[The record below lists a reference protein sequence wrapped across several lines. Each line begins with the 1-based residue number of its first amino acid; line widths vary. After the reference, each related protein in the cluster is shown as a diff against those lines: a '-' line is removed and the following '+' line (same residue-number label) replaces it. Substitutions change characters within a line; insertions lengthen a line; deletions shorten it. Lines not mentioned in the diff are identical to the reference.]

1 MVGACDNTAS
11 PSINPLLREGGE
23 FPAFVLEAISDG
35 DAASNALHE
44 KMLVV
49 NVWATWC
56 APCRREMP
64 SLEQLSKTLNPQHF
78 AVIGLSVDED
88 VLLASEFLNQHKI
101 TFPNFYDKGGVMAK
115 RLGLL
120 AYPETFLIAPNRTLV
135 RRMTGFHEWS
145 SPEMVEML
153 EDQYRVQ
160 PGSTTVSKFGYK
172 K

>member
-1 MVGACDNTAS
+1 MLT
-11 PSINPLLREGGE
+11 EGQK
-23 FPAFVLEAISDG
+23 FPAFVLDAIAVG
-35 DAASNALHE
+35 RAGSNRLHE
-44 KMLVV
+44 KVLVV

-88 VLLASEFLNQHKI
+88 VMLASEFLTQHKI

-115 RLGLL
+115 QLGLRV
-120 AYPETFLIAPNRTLV
+120 YPETFVIAPDRTLL
-135 RRMTGFHEWS
+135 RRMTGFHEWD
-145 SPEMVEML
+145 SPEMVSML
-153 EDQYRVQ
+153 EKLYQAQQGTAQAEKVD
-160 PGSTTVSKFGYK
+160 YK